1 MPEEP
6 RIAILK
12 PNKSFL
18 FFPAIKLMS
27 KLSFAKKFIFLGLI
41 ALVSAGITLYGLY
54 NNLNQAVISSQ
65 QELDGLKLIYPII
78 KSAQQLQRHRGLSSG
93 VLSGIDNL
101 KMLRSS
107 SEVDVDQAFLILD
120 TSFPSQSKQHEAW
133 LKISAEWKRIK
144 ANGLQ
149 WPRDQN
155 FDTHSR
161 LINKILSF
169 ESDIADDF
177 GLTTDSNLDSFYL
190 VIAANN
196 ELLKSLERLG
206 QIRAYGTGILG
217 SKQATESQLINISN
231 LLTLLN
237 HSLDP
242 LKANLNKASGYNP
255 SLRQTFGEI
264 YAHIEGASEQ
274 VISIVDREILKKKF
288 SMQSD
293 EYFSITT
300 KAINEGYE
308 QLYQT
313 LLPTAERL
321 IRARIQQDI
330 ATLQVNF
337 GFAVLLMLL
346 VAYFMVA
353 IYFATLGNI
362 SILTKAVLSFAHGEM
377 KDRIHL
383 DTQDELAQIGDGFNT
398 MADELTSLM
407 AERKSALDLL
417 TKIAHSVPGMVYQYR
432 QRKDGSYCFPFAS
445 DGIREIYRV
454 SPESVSEDAST
465 VFDAI
470 HPADLDNL
478 VASIQTSAEDLSVWH
493 HDYRVKFND
502 GSLKWLQGKAMP
514 EREADGSTL
523 WHGFITDI
531 TAYKKAEL
539 RLHMLSTAIEESPT
553 SVVIANLDAQIEYVN
568 PRFSEVTGYSSAEAI
583 GKNPRILNSGKTEN
597 SVFVDLWDKLNQG
610 QTWTGEFINK
620 KKNGEVY
627 YEEAHISPIKGGDG
641 LTSHFVAVKLDVT
654 KRKEMEEQVRQ
665 LAFYDTLTNLPNRRL
680 LNDRLT
686 QTLVASKRNGFYGAL
701 MFLDLDNFKPLND
714 THGHVV
720 GDLLLIEAARR
731 IKNCVRESDTVA
743 RFGGDEFVVML
754 NELNADKTAATT
766 QAQLIAKKILAH
778 LSDPYLLTISTEGP
792 LASTVEHRC
801 TASIG
806 VAMFINQDANQDDVL
821 KWADAAM
828 YQAKES
834 GRNLIRFYGG
844 S

>member
-1 MPEEP
+1 
-6 RIAILK
+6 
-12 PNKSFL
+12 
-18 FFPAIKLMS
+18 
-27 KLSFAKKFIFLGLI
+27 
-41 ALVSAGITLYGLY
+41 
-54 NNLNQAVISSQ
+54 
-65 QELDGLKLIYPII
+65 
-78 KSAQQLQRHRGLSSG
+78 
-93 VLSGIDNL
+93 
-101 KMLRSS
+101 
-107 SEVDVDQAFLILD
+107 
-120 TSFPSQSKQHEAW
+120 
-133 LKISAEWKRIK
+133 
-144 ANGLQ
+144 
-149 WPRDQN
+149 
-155 FDTHSR
+155 
-161 LINKILSF
+161 
-169 ESDIADDF
+169 
-177 GLTTDSNLDSFYL
+177 
-190 VIAANN
+190 
-196 ELLKSLERLG
+196 
-206 QIRAYGTGILG
+206 
-217 SKQATESQLINISN
+217 
-231 LLTLLN
+231 
-237 HSLDP
+237 
-242 LKANLNKASGYNP
+242 
-255 SLRQTFGEI
+255 
-264 YAHIEGASEQ
+264 
-274 VISIVDREILKKKF
+274 
-288 SMQSD
+288 
-293 EYFSITT
+293 
-300 KAINEGYE
+300 
-308 QLYQT
+308 
-313 LLPTAERL
+313 
-321 IRARIQQDI
+321 
-330 ATLQVNF
+330 
-337 GFAVLLMLL
+337 
-346 VAYFMVA
+346 
-353 IYFATLGNI
+353 
-362 SILTKAVLSFAHGEM
+362 
-377 KDRIHL
+377 
-383 DTQDELAQIGDGFNT
+383 
-398 MADELTSLM
+398 
-407 AERKSALDLL
+407 
-417 TKIAHSVPGMVYQYR
+417 
-432 QRKDGSYCFPFAS
+432 
-445 DGIREIYRV
+445 
-454 SPESVSEDAST
+454 
-465 VFDAI
+465 
-470 HPADLDNL
+470 
-478 VASIQTSAEDLSVWH
+478 
-493 HDYRVKFND
+493 VKFND